1 MYVLDQIKGFIQKAM
16 RVLRVSYRPTTD
28 EFYTTIKITGL
39 GMVLIGLAGYVITII
54 FGFLE
59 KGGKS

>member
-1 MYVLDQIKGFIQKAM
+1 MSVLDQAKEFIQKAM
-16 RVLRVSYRPTTD
+16 RVLRVSYRPTSD
-28 EFYTTIKITGL
+28 EFYTTLKITGL
-39 GMVLIGLAGYVITII
+39 GMILIGMVGYVLTII

>member
-1 MYVLDQIKGFIQKAM
+1 MNPLDKINEYIQKAM
-16 RVLRVSYRPTTD
+16 RVLRVSYKPTSD
-28 EFYTTIKITGL
+28 EFYTTLKITGL
-39 GMVLIGLAGYVITII
+39 GMILIGIIGYVIAII

>member
-1 MYVLDQIKGFIQKAM
+1 MNPLDKLNEFIQKAL
-16 RVLRVSYRPTTD
+16 RVLRVSYRPTSD
-28 EFYTTIKITGL
+28 EFYTTLKITGL
-39 GMVLIGLAGYVITII
+39 GMVLIGVIGYVLTII

>member
-1 MYVLDQIKGFIQKAM
+1 MAITDKISEFIQKAM
-16 RVLRVSYRPTTD
+16 RVLRVSYRPTSD
-28 EFYTTIKITGL
+28 EFYTTLKITGL
-39 GMVLIGLAGYVITII
+39 GMIAIGVIGYVITII

>member
-1 MYVLDQIKGFIQKAM
+1 MYVLDQIKEFIQKAM

-39 GMVLIGLAGYVITII
+39 GMVLIGLVGYVITII